1 MEEQT
6 TFEEEKI
13 LEEYLESL
21 DIIKLRALQDELKVK
36 KDNDVARYQGGEQ
49 SALVDVQRT
58 LYVLQKINAK
68 IFNIEHADEI
78 KAAQMKAEEERQA
91 KEQAEREKALKAEQ
105 ERWEKI
111 ETERKLK
118 RQAEEQEKLE
128 KKVRAKEKW
137 IESESK
143 MKNKFERLADAIID
157 ALKVQVVPSTEC
169 VEMNDKLV
177 KVLFNYTDDNFKC
190 LMNGA
195 KRGIIEKKARI
206 NKKGKKKEKIVSYYT
221 VKNAEGYD
229 DETPLD
235 EFDRAVLGIFF
246 SEVAIG
252 NRHLTVNII
261 FRALIGKPGEVGIVP
276 FKNQRDAI
284 VKSVLKLMSKIANFS
299 SMSETL
305 TELNY
310 TDKDGNELKFGYGT
324 LLSAD
329 IVDAK
334 INGQVMDGVIYL
346 KGDSPLF
353 AFADAKSQI
362 IRYPHALL
370 NVPNLNNTPRIIAL
384 KKYVMRRICEI
395 KLHKQLVPTITFDD
409 VFKKCR
415 MENALRSVKQDA
427 RNAIKK
433 LFEHLKEN
441 NFITDF
447 ELVKNPQTQKFV
459 SIKFSY

>member
-6 TFEEEKI
+6 TFEKEKI
-13 LEEYLESL
+13 LEEYLEGL
-21 DIIKLRALQDELKVK
+21 DIIQLRALQDELKVK
-36 KDNDVARYQGGEQ
+36 KDNDVARYQGGDK

-58 LYVLQKINAK
+58 LYVLQKVNAL

-78 KAAQMKAEEERQA
+78 KAEEERQA

-105 ERWEKI
+105 ERQAKI
-111 ETERKLK
+111 KAERELK

-177 KVLFNYTDDNFKC
+177 KLLFNYNDDWFKR

-195 KRGIIEKKARI
+195 TLGIIEKRAHI
-206 NKKGKKKEKIVSYYT
+206 NKKGKKKEKIVSKYT
-221 VKNAEGYD
+221 LRNAEGYD

-235 EFDRAVLGIFF
+235 EFDRAVLGVIF

-261 FRALIGKPGEVGIVP
+261 FRALIGQVGNQNVRP
-276 FKNQRDAI
+276 SKNQRDAI

-334 INGQVMDGVIYL
+334 INGQVMEGVIYL

-362 IRYPHALL
+362 IRYPHELL

-395 KLHKQLVPTITFDD
+395 KLHKQLVPTITFAD

-415 MENALRSVKQDA
+415 MENSPRKTKMDA
-427 RNAIKK
+427 RNAIQK

-447 ELVKNPQTQKFV
+447 ELVKNPQTQKFISV
-459 SIKFSY
+459 KFSY